1 MQVTTCMQTKRSASP
16 AETRRRLL
24 SAAAV
29 VYGREG
35 LNGATTRA
43 IADEAGVNEV
53 TLFRHFHSKE
63 RLLAAVVGENF
74 GSRAAGAQ
82 SVAPVETGDLRTDLI
97 EHAQRYEQLLRDNLP
112 LIRAMIGEIHHH
124 GDHER
129 PVFKAIFRPLRD
141 ALVARL
147 QHAITQGRLQ
157 KDANPELLA
166 DLFNG
171 MIFTG
176 VLRRTGSHARVEY
189 SAATHLAAIVDLIV
203 RGAASEP

>member
-1 MQVTTCMQTKRSASP
+1 MQAKRSTSP

-43 IADEAGVNEV
+43 IAGEAGVNEV

-74 GSRAAGAQ
+74 GKQTAAAQ
-82 SVAPVETGDLRTDLI
+82 SVTTTETGDLRTDLA
-97 EHAQRYEQLLRDNLP
+97 EHARRYEQLLRDNLP

-124 GDHER
+124 CDHER
-129 PVFKAIFRPLRD
+129 QVFKAIFRPLRE
-141 ALVARL
+141 ALVACL
-147 QHAITQGRLQ
+147 QHAISQGRIQ
-157 KDANPELLA
+157 KDGNPELLA

-171 MIFTG
+171 MVFTG
-176 VLRRTGSHARVEY
+176 VLRRTGSHVRLEY
-189 SAATHLAAIVDLIV
+189 SAATHLSAIVDLLV